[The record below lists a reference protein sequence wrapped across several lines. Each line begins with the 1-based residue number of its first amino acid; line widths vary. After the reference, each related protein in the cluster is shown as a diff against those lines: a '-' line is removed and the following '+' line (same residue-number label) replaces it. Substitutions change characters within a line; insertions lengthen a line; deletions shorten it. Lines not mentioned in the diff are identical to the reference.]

1 MSESADRL
9 SEIRV
14 RVIGKGGDVQ
24 TQRSGAEEDTDF
36 QATGSLVP
44 PFSPEKLAD
53 LYEDSG
59 AISQNVAA
67 YETNVDGFGY
77 VLEPVVDFDSDAGRR
92 AVARSMANGGG
103 TPSEKD
109 VDKRIGEL
117 REEAESERQELRNFL
132 DYVGIGVS
140 FTTLRKRT
148 RKDVEVTGNGY
159 WEVLRDDDKKIV
171 KLVHVPSHTVRL
183 LPLDKVAVPTM
194 ELQRSGFL
202 DYTEVK
208 IHRRY
213 RRYVQN
219 LEGSGTMVFF
229 KEFGDPRVVSCATGE
244 VYESVEEMNQPDREP
259 DADPA
264 TEMIH
269 FSIYSPS
276 SSYGVP
282 RWSGTLPSVLGSMSM
297 EDVNLTYFDNKGVP
311 PMAVLVSGGVMSDKT
326 VKYIEDVLEKEI
338 KGKKNF
344 HKVLV
349 LEATTEPGTNVSPK
363 IELKPLMNAV
373 LSDAV
378 FQNYDERNIDKIGS
392 SFRLPR
398 LVRGDVRD
406 FNKSTAWASI
416 RFAEEQVF
424 AGERDDFDFVF
435 NRSILTDRRTRFW
448 RLVSKGP
455 TIRDPETVVTM
466 LTDLAR
472 VSALSPNEVRSLAGR
487 VLGMDLPKIEE
498 EWASRPPAFT
508 LAGRGYLP
516 GEEDEPATKEH
527 ADGLMDKLMQLQEDV
542 AGLVVKVEEGMDAE
556 DLRQFKQTLL
566 GAGFD
571 VRDLYG
577 GDDGVPS
584 QDEGADADSDR

>member
-1 MSESADRL
+1 MTESQDRL
-9 SEIRV
+9 SSIRC
-14 RVIGKGGDVQ
+14 RVIGKSGDVQ
-24 TQRSGAEEDTDF
+24 RQRSGEEEDTDF

-44 PFSPEKLAD
+44 PFDPEKLAD

-77 VLEPVVDFDSDAGRR
+77 VLEPIVDFETDEGRR
-92 AVARSMANGGG
+92 AVARSMSSGGS
-103 TPSEKD
+103 TPSKD
-109 VDKRIGEL
+109 EVDSRIVEL
-117 REEAESERQELRNFL
+117 REEAERERQDLRNFL
-132 DYVGIGVS
+132 DYAGIGVS

-159 WEVLRDDDKKIV
+159 WEVLRDDDGRIT

-183 LPLDKVAVPTM
+183 LPLEKKATETA

-202 DYTEVK
+202 DYVEVR
-208 IHRRY
+208 IHRRF

-229 KEFGDPRVVSCATGE
+229 KEFGDPRVISCETGE
-244 VYESVEEMNQPDREP
+244 AYESVEVMNHPDNEP
-259 DADPA
+259 DAEPA
-264 TEMIH
+264 TEVIH

-297 EDVNLTYFDNKGVP
+297 EDVNLAYFDNKGVP
-311 PMAVLVSGGVMSDKT
+311 PLAILVSGGVMTDKT
-326 VKYIEDVLEKEI
+326 VKHIEDVLEKEI

-344 HKVLV
+344 HKVFV
-349 LEATTEPGTNVSPK
+349 IEATTEPGTNVSPK
-363 IELKPLMNAV
+363 VELKPLMNAV

-378 FQNYDERNIDKIGS
+378 FQNYDERNIDKVGS

-435 NRSILTDRRTRFW
+435 NRTILTDRRTKFW
-448 RLVSKGP
+448 RFVSKGP

-472 VSALSPNEVRSLAGR
+472 VSAMSPNEVRSVAGK
-487 VLGMDLPKIEE
+487 VLGIDLPKIEE
-498 EWASRPPAFT
+498 EWATRPPAFT

-542 AGLVVKVEEGMDAE
+542 ATLVIKVEDGMDAE
-556 DLRQFKQTLL
+556 ELRRFKETLV
-566 GAGFD
+566 GSGFD
-571 VRDLYG
+571 VHDLYG

-584 QDEGADADSDR
+584 QDEGADADALG